1 MPCPKQ
7 TTLSKK
13 SAKQVF
19 HFFGKHISKGQIR
32 YLSAGH
38 LDLLEGMRHGLYF
51 REKESGQSFIDAF
64 TSAGCFNVG
73 RRNPAVIGAI
83 DEASGYFDMG
93 IPGLLSRSKVEFAN
107 KLTSLSPGD
116 MKKISFAGS
125 GADAVEGAIKLAR
138 GATGR
143 EKVISMAKAY
153 HGHSGFSLS
162 ANGKDYY
169 KELFQPLVPGF
180 SFAPFG
186 DLEAVIRL
194 ADEKTAAV
202 IIEPI
207 QGEGGIHVG
216 EDTYLRGLRDVC
228 DALGILL
235 IFDEIQTGFGR
246 TGKMWASEH
255 SGVVP
260 DIMVLAKSIG
270 GGVYPNAAIIYRDI
284 PVLTDYV
291 EKNPFF
297 HRSSGGGTDLGC
309 LVASKVID
317 VIVENRL
324 WENARI
330 MGDRFKNGL
339 CRIRSENPGIIREV
353 RGRGMMIGIEY
364 TREYMGV
371 LMADCLARKGMF
383 AVYSGNAPQVMRFQL
398 PLTATS
404 DEIDNTIETIR
415 KAVTTMKMYLLA
427 LIPISKLPYIG
438 RLLDNQ
444 SFLVSLNVFIRKFEF
459 RV

>member
-7 TTLSKK
+7 KTISKDR
-13 SAKQVF
+13 AKQTF
-19 HFFGKHISKGQIR
+19 QLFGKHISKGQIR

-38 LDLLEGMRHGLYF
+38 LDLLEGKREGVFF
-51 REKESGQSFIDAF
+51 RESESGKHYIDGF

-73 RRNPAVIGAI
+73 RGNPAVIGALT
-83 DEASGYFDMG
+83 EAAGRFDMG
-93 IPGLLSRSKVEFAN
+93 TPGMLSLSKVALAK
-107 KLTSLSPGD
+107 KLTGIAPGD
-116 MKKISFAGS
+116 MKKIVLAGS
-125 GADAVEGAIKLAR
+125 GADAVEGAIKLAM

-143 EKVISMAKAY
+143 DQVISMVKAY

-169 KELFQPLVPGF
+169 KELFQPLMPGF

-186 DLEAVIRL
+186 DLDAVRQM
-194 ADEKTAAV
+194 ASSKTAAV
-202 IIEPI
+202 ILEPI

-216 EDTYLRGLRDVC
+216 GDDYLKGLREIC
-228 DALGILL
+228 DAMGIML

-270 GGVYPNAAIIYRDI
+270 GGVYPNAAIVYRDI

-297 HRSSGGGTDLGC
+297 HRSSGGGSDLGC
-309 LVASKVID
+309 QVSSKVID
-317 VIVENRL
+317 FIVENRL
-324 WENARI
+324 LENARV
-330 MGDRFKNGL
+330 MGERFKNGL
-339 CRIRSENPGIIREV
+339 NQIRNENPGIICEV
-353 RGRGMMIGIEY
+353 RGRGMMLGIEY

-371 LMADCLARKGMF
+371 LMADCLARQGMF

-398 PLTATS
+398 PLTATA
-404 DEIDNTIETIR
+404 DEIDRTVHIIR
-415 KAVTTMKMYLLA
+415 KAVATMKLFLL
-427 LIPISKLPYIG
+427 LLVPLSKLPYAG

-444 SFLVSLNVFIRKFEF
+444 AFLVSINVFLRKFEF
-459 RV
+459 RA